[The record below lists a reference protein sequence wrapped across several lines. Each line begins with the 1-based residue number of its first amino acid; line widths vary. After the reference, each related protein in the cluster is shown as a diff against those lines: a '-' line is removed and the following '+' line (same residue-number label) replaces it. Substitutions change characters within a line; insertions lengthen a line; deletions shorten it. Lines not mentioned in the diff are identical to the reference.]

1 MIELSGPIL
10 NKFDGES
17 AVAKDLNSIA
27 AKLAAKDSTLW
38 GAAAEAEARVR
49 LNWIDLPHA
58 SRDLLP
64 QLDALSAWARSNKL
78 SNFILCGMGGSSL
91 APEVIAKTYGKQ
103 LTVLDSTD
111 PEQIKLAIPTNLKET
126 LVIVGSKSG
135 STIETA
141 SQKAFFEKLFIDAK
155 LNAKD
160 HMVIVTDPN
169 SPLDVS
175 ARASGFRVVNADP
188 NVGGRFSALSA
199 FGLVPAAIMGVDVSV
214 LLDDAEKA
222 SLTFIQPNSTAIK
235 IATLIFEQTDQNF
248 SLQDRGSNVP
258 VIGDWIEQL
267 FAESSVKDHKGRLP
281 IVVESDSSKVSG
293 QALSIGFGTGP
304 SDLNV
309 TASLGEHFILWEWV
323 TALLCRALN
332 VDPFNQPNVTEAKER
347 TGKLLEELNSGSQ
360 SEIKPIFETSSFV
373 VYGDSSATQLPDV
386 LNDLISKSGMYL
398 AIMAYLNREADYE
411 IVRLREAIAKKSN
424 VGVTFGWGPRF
435 LHSTGQFHKG
445 GAHNGAFLQITADCE
460 TDIAIPGQAFT
471 FKELLMAQ
479 AIGDGQA
486 LSARNLPTVRVHLK
500 DRKAGIAELLEA
512 IEKI

>member
-64 QLDALSAWARSNKL
+64 QLDALSAWARSNNL

-248 SLQDRGSNVP
+248 SLQDRDSNVP
-258 VIGDWIEQL
+258 GIGDWIEQL
-267 FAESSVKDHKGRLP
+267 IAESTGKDQKGRLP

-500 DRKAGIAELLEA
+500 DRKAGITELIEA
-512 IEKI
+512 VEKI